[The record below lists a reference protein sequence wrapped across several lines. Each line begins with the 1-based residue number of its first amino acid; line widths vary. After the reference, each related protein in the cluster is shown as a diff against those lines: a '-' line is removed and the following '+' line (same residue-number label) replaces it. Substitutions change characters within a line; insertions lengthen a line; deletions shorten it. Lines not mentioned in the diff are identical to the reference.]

1 MNTDGQDALRPLS
14 PEVVDALVE
23 NHRGFLSFLERRVGN
38 RASAEEILQS
48 AYARAVEKGVP
59 ADESEGAVH
68 WFFAVLR
75 NAVTDHYRRRAAE
88 ARATESVAAEGIPE
102 ITDPELRAE
111 VCACFRRLLPTLRED
126 YATVLRRVDLEE
138 RSVSDVAEELG
149 ITPNNASVRLHRAR
163 GALRKQ
169 LERSCGVCATHG
181 CLECTCA
188 DRVSIDYRARPRTR
202 PRPGSRGSDG

>member
-1 MNTDGQDALRPLS
+1 MDTD
-14 PEVVDALVE
+14 VVDALVE
-23 NHRGFLSFLERRVGN
+23 NHRNFLSFLERRVGN
-38 RASAEEILQS
+38 RAAAEEILQS
-48 AYARAVEKGVP
+48 AYGRAVEKGVP
-59 ADESEGAVH
+59 TDDSEGAVH

-88 ARATESVAAEGIPE
+88 ARATESIVDEGIPE
-102 ITDPELRAE
+102 IADPELRAE
-111 VCACFRRLLPTLRED
+111 VCACFRRLLPTLRAD
-126 YATVLRRVDLEE
+126 YATILEQVDLDE

-181 CLECTCA
+181 CLECSCNGEM
-188 DRVSIDYRARPRTR
+188 SIDYRARARTR
-202 PRPGSRGSDG
+202 SRPRGHESD

>member
-1 MNTDGQDALRPLS
+1 MTTDDQDTLRPV
-14 PEVVDALVE
+14 PPDVVDVLVE
-23 NHRGFLSFLERRVGN
+23 NHRRFLSFIERRVGN
-38 RASAEEILQS
+38 RAVAEEILQA

-59 ADESEGAVH
+59 ADESGGAVQ

-88 ARATESVAAEGIPE
+88 ARATESAVAEGIPE
-102 ITDPELRAE
+102 ISDPELRAE

-126 YATVLRRVDLEE
+126 YATILEQVDLEE

-169 LERSCGVCATHG
+169 LERTCGACATHG
-181 CLECTCA
+181 CLECTCNDEIA
-188 DRVSIDYRARPRTR
+188 IAYRARSRTR
-202 PRPGSRGSDG
+202 ERSGPS

>member
-1 MNTDGQDALRPLS
+1 MDDHQAARPLD
-14 PEVVDALVE
+14 PNVVQVLVE
-23 NHRGFLSFLERRVGN
+23 NHRSFLSFLERRVGN

-59 ADESEGAVH
+59 TDESEGAVH

-88 ARATESVAAEGIPE
+88 ARATETVADEGIPE

-111 VCACFRRLLPTLRED
+111 VCACFRRLLPTLRES
-126 YATVLRRVDLEE
+126 YATILEQVDLED
-138 RSVSDVAEELG
+138 RAVSDVAEELG

-181 CLECTCA
+181 CLECSCSGEIS
-188 DRVSIDYRARPRTR
+188 VDYRARSHARR
-202 PRPGSRGSDG
+202 RPGGREPD

>member
-1 MNTDGQDALRPLS
+1 MHIDEHQAARPLD
-14 PEVVDALVE
+14 PNVVQVLVD
-23 NHRGFLSFLERRVGN
+23 NHRSFLSFLERRVGN

-59 ADESEGAVH
+59 TDESDGAVH

-88 ARATESVAAEGIPE
+88 ARATELVAAEGIPE
-102 ITDPELRAE
+102 ISDPELRAE
-111 VCACFRRLLPTLRED
+111 VCACFRRLLPTLHEG
-126 YATVLRRVDLEE
+126 YATILERVDLDE
-138 RSVSDVAEELG
+138 RSVSEVAEELG

-181 CLECTCA
+181 CLECSCSGEI
-188 DRVSIDYRARPRTR
+188 SIDHQARPGTLGRSGTR
-202 PRPGSRGSDG
+202 DRNG